1 MSKRDND
8 THKIKDLI
16 PQMLQENKLQK
27 GMDQIY
33 IKEAWGEVMGQGVLN
48 YTDSITLKNRTI
60 FVKLSSSTLREELEY
75 GKEKIVKMMNDA
87 LPNLVIKSVKL
98 L

>member
-1 MSKRDND
+1 MSKRGND
-8 THKIKDLI
+8 THKLKDLI

-87 LPNLVIKSVKL
+87 MPNLVIKAVKL

>member
-1 MSKRDND
+1 MSKRDNEAN
-8 THKIKDLI
+8 KLKDLI

-33 IKEAWGEVMGQGVLN
+33 IKEAWVEVMGMGVAN
-48 YTDSITLKNRTI
+48 YTDSITFKNKTI
-60 FVKLSSSTLREELEY
+60 FVKLSSSTLREELDY
-75 GKEKIVKMMNDA
+75 GKDKIARMMDDA
-87 LPNLVIKSVKL
+87 IPNLIIKSVKL